1 MNFRSVKSDPP
12 AHGQRVLA
20 YFQGSSGNWFAVHCK
35 ALHNDAG
42 PVFEDASGFEYSFD
56 DFELW
61 IPVPMPDAESID
73 LAKELAE
80 YKALIKNCD
89 RCGIKECAE
98 FVYAG
103 KDGLEYCQTCYD
115 DMFPREWLK
124 CK

>member
-12 AHGQRVLA
+12 AHGQKVLA

-56 DFELW
+56 DLELW
-61 IPVPMPDAESID
+61 IPVPMPEGESID

-80 YKALIKNCD
+80 YKTLIKTCERCD
-89 RCGIKECAE
+89 K
-98 FVYAG
+98 
-103 KDGLEYCQTCYD
+103 KDFHELVRRGSLGLEYCESCFD
-115 DMFPREWLK
+115 EMGEK
-124 CK
+124 